1 MERLKSL
8 QRLVASL
15 RRLPGAG
22 PKQAERMAIHLL
34 KMPEEQAR
42 ELLSALSE
50 ARSRIALCRQCFNYS
65 ENALCRICLDES
77 RDSSLLCVVEEPPDV
92 SAVERS
98 RGYKGLYHVLH
109 GCFSPLD
116 GGFPHPASFRAL
128 LERVGA
134 GGVAEVIL
142 TTDPD
147 TEGEATALYIAGELK
162 GLPVKVTRIAHGV
175 PLGGDLDYTDEWT
188 LSQALTGRREM

>member
-22 PKQAERMAIHLL
+22 PKQAERMAMHLL
-34 KMPEEQAR
+34 KVPEEQAR

-50 ARSRIALCRQCFNYS
+50 ARSRIKLCRQCFNYS
-65 ENALCRICLDES
+65 EGPLCRICLDES
-77 RDSSLLCVVEEPPDV
+77 RDTSLLCVVEEPPDV
-92 SAVERS
+92 AAVERS
-98 RGYKGLYHVLH
+98 RGHKGLYHVLH

-116 GGFPHPASFRAL
+116 GGFPNPSSFQAL
-128 LERVGA
+128 MERVRA
-134 GGVAEVIL
+134 GEISEVIL

-147 TEGEATALYIAGELK
+147 TEGEATALYIAREMK

-188 LSQALTGRREM
+188 LAQALSGRREL